1 MSPRVLSVLS
11 WIFLILYVVLT
22 CYSFQDTPRGSLFW
36 YVEGFNTLFLMG
48 HFLCSAYSSDRGW
61 PQSPGWRKA
70 LVILTSFVLVT
81 TLLAMTIRVVDERQ
95 RYAKQIA
102 VEQLE
107 QDREKLKLEI
117 KQFDYRKPALSD
129 IQRLEAQLKD
139 IELRSKE
146 LKK

>member
-1 MSPRVLSVLS
+1 
-11 WIFLILYVVLT
+11 
-22 CYSFQDTPRGSLFW
+22 
-36 YVEGFNTLFLMG
+36 
-48 HFLCSAYSSDRGW
+48 
-61 PQSPGWRKA
+61 
-70 LVILTSFVLVT
+70 VILTSFVLVT